1 MNGVRVV
8 LATIGLIL
16 VGMLAWWVLKLV
28 FGLAFYLILGV
39 IVVAG
44 GYYLVTR
51 AARPTPSRASGP
63 NHTPSS
69 TTSRST
75 ETH

>member
-16 VGMLAWWVLKLV
+16 VGMLAWWVVKLV
-28 FGLAFYLILGV
+28 FGAAFYLILGV

-44 GYYLVTR
+44 GYYLYTR
-51 AARPTPSRASGP
+51 AARPTR
-63 NHTPSS
+63 
-69 TTSRST
+69 RR
-75 ETH
+75 

>member
-16 VGMLAWWVLKLV
+16 VGMVAWWVVKV
-28 FGLAFYLILGV
+28 FFGLALYLILGV

-44 GYYLVTR
+44 GYYLVVR
-51 AARPTPSRASGP
+51 AARPTR
-63 NHTPSS
+63 
-69 TTSRST
+69 RR
-75 ETH
+75 

>member
-16 VGMLAWWVLKLV
+16 VGMVAWWIIKLV
-28 FGLAFYLILGV
+28 FGLAFYLILGL

-44 GYYLVTR
+44 GYYLFTKATGPTR
-51 AARPTPSRASGP
+51 RR
-63 NHTPSS
+63 
-69 TTSRST
+69 
-75 ETH
+75 